1 MSGTKSRCGSSGAAL
16 AVLLAIL
23 FTFPATADGQNG
35 AGGQNDAAAAHGPLD
50 GMRFV
55 GDFGPKGEAADREDT
70 LYFADGK
77 FWSKNC
83 VPCGFSPGPYW
94 VRYTED
100 GIHFKGELRSPESG
114 RFFYSGVVQDGRLE
128 VSINWRKERWYWTI
142 DRDFRFEGELVPV
155 TPVGG
160 MPSAARVAMA
170 AASEPRVCEP

>member
-1 MSGTKSRCGSSGAAL
+1 MPSGGLAAALLVMLVSLPAAAAEDTGAA
-16 AVLLAIL
+16 
-23 FTFPATADGQNG
+23 ADNG
-35 AGGQNDAAAAHGPLD
+35 AAAAHGPLD

-55 GDFGPKGEAADREDT
+55 GTFGDQGEAEGREDT

-83 VPCGFSPGPYW
+83 VPCGFSPAPYW

-100 GIHFKGELRSPESG
+100 GIHFKGELTSPESG

-142 DRDFRFEGELVPV
+142 DRDFWFEGELASP

-160 MPSAARVAMA
+160 IPSATRVAMA